1 MMIKVLIDGVYKDL
15 TEEEYTAQFG
25 GDVEATPTEPTTAER
40 IAALEAA
47 VADLALQN
55 LPAEV
60 KADA

>member
-1 MMIKVLIDGVYKDL
+1 MSKVYIDGDYKVLND
-15 TEEEYTAQFG
+15 EEYKAQFG
-25 GDVEATPTEPTTAER
+25 GETEVPPSEPTAEER
-40 IAALEAA
+40 LAALEAA

>member
-1 MMIKVLIDGVYKDL
+1 MIKIWSDGDYQDI
-15 TEEEYTAQFG
+15 TEEQFREQLG
-25 GDVEATPTEPTTAER
+25 VEAEATPSEPTAEER
-40 IAALEAA
+40 LSALEAA

>member
-1 MMIKVLIDGVYKDL
+1 MMIKVFVDGVYKEF
-15 TEEEYTAQFG
+15 TPEEYEAQFG
-25 GDVEATPTEPTTAER
+25 GDAEVPRPEPTAEKR
-40 IAALEAA
+40 LAALEAA

>member
-1 MMIKVLIDGVYKDL
+1 MMIKVFVDGVYKEF
-15 TEEEYTAQFG
+15 TPEEYEAQFG
-25 GDVEATPTEPTTAER
+25 GDVEAPRPEPTAEER
-40 IAALEAA
+40 LAALEAA

>member
-1 MMIKVLIDGVYKDL
+1 MNNDMIEKLFPKAIEALKK
-15 TEEEYTAQFG
+15 AQQ
-25 GDVEATPTEPTTAER
+25 PTAEER
-40 IAALEAA
+40 LSALEAA

>member
-1 MMIKVLIDGVYKDL
+1 MIKVFVDGVYKEF
-15 TEEEYTAQFG
+15 TPEEYEAQFG
-25 GDVEATPTEPTTAER
+25 GDVEATRPEPTAEER
-40 IAALEAA
+40 LAALEAA